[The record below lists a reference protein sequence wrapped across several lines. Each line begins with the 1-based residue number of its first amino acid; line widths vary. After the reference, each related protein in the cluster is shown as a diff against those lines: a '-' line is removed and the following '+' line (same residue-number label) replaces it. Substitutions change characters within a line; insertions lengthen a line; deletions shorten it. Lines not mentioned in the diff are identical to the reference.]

1 MSHFEKDF
9 PEINFWKIRQKIL
22 KTSPKGISASKYD
35 VGNWL
40 FSKSWELLGFLGN
53 SFGNS
58 LAIVND
64 CIYFQKSTGFLH
76 SQSQLIVYVVQ
87 VSWFFGSFLGILW
100 EFFGNSLWNSL
111 GIRRGIF
118 WEFFG
123 NSLWNS
129 LGMLWKFFGNCQQ
142 LFTILKIIR
151 FLTFSKL
158 PDCLHFQSQLTV
170 YIVNVS

>member
-76 SQSQLIVYVVQ
+76 SQSQLIVYVVK
-87 VSWFFGSFLGILW
+87 VSRFFVFFLGILW

-118 WEFFG
+118 
-123 NSLWNS
+123 
-129 LGMLWKFFGNCQQ
+129 LGIINDLSHF
-142 LFTILKIIR
+142 LKSTG
-151 FLTFSKL
+151 FCS
-158 PDCLHFQSQLTV
+158 FQSQL
-170 YIVNVS
+170 IVCIVKVSW